1 MMVRRIIAAAFGLV
15 LAAPIVSLAQDATDA
30 SAQHRGI
37 NARQQRQAARI
48 RDGRQDGEL
57 TRGELNRLRGDEAAI
72 RAEERVYRRSGD
84 GLNRAERRDLE
95 RDLNRTSREI
105 YRDKHNNRDR

>member
-1 MMVRRIIAAAFGLV
+1 MMVQRIVAAAFGLV
-15 LAAPIVSLAQDATDA
+15 LAAPLVSWAQDATDA
-30 SAQHRGI
+30 SAHRRGI
-37 NARQQRQAARI
+37 NARQERQAARI

-57 TRGELNRLRGDEAAI
+57 TRGELNRLRADEAAI

-84 GLNRAERRDLE
+84 GLNRSERRDLE

-105 YRDKHNNRDR
+105 YRDKHNNRNR